1 MLLLGCLL
9 LGFIAPAPAQA
20 QTPSTGDD
28 LPRPACGR
36 NTDVFFFSFGSWSF
50 STGGVGDRQLLWKD
64 PDQTA
69 LSDLRFGD
77 FDGDGLTDVFSV
89 SGTQWRYSSG
99 GVQPWKNLRSSNVS
113 LSDLA
118 FGDFNGDGVTDVFNA
133 SGMQW
138 RYSSGGTQPWQ
149 VLQSSNL
156 LLNNLAFGDFDGDGV
171 TDVFTISGSRWLVS
185 LGGDQPWQTL
195 QTQDLLPL
203 TLSELRFGDFDG
215 DGKTDVFTSYS
226 GIWYLFSGGTS
237 DLKQIGS
244 SNVPL
249 SDLRFGDFDGD
260 GKTDVFNIGSGFWR
274 YSSSGQSPWRSL
286 SSTSSFHSNLTID
299 DLRFGNFDAAGA
311 RRPYLAYTEGSDYGP
326 QNDLVSADFNADG
339 LLDLATIH
347 SNLKSFTAFLNLT
360 ASGDALPS
368 FGASANRTLQN
379 TPSRLAV
386 GDFNSDGR
394 PDLAIITYIHY
405 YDSTGFLEVALNTTG
420 SRSNQLN
427 FLLSPEIPLDA
438 IPSNLLADDFNLDG
452 RDDLAYVTSYAD
464 SASILLNQT
473 SAGGVDLEFSQPA
486 SFLVDE
492 APSGFAASDFNGD
505 GLPDLATAN
514 FTGKSIS
521 LLLNQTAPGSGTVSF
536 ARQVSL
542 VTDRDSGSLIAAD
555 LNQDGRMDLAAAS
568 FDRDQFS
575 VFLNETPPKAST
587 LSFAGPYEFDIP
599 EVGSFGQG
607 NQLALAALD
616 LDQDGRL
623 DLALSN
629 LLSSSVVVIFN
640 ATSPGASTAAFTPP
654 TYFHVGDLPIALVA
668 GDFNRDG
675 LPDLAATQDTNKLS
689 LLTNQTQPAALS
701 MQGGSGQ
708 SARLGE
714 PFPSPLGARV
724 SDACGNGLPGV
735 QVAFSAPPSGP
746 GAVLSQAVSVTGS
759 DGLASVSAVANNQ
772 AGSYTVTATIPSTDA
787 RLNFALSNKGSR
799 LYWPLIRAGPGP

>member
-1 MLLLGCLL
+1 VKKRFLPLKVSRKAYALKRLWRRAGIILLLGCLL
-9 LGFIAPAPAQA
+9 LDFFAPALAQA
-20 QTPSTGDD
+20 QTAPTGDD

-36 NTDVFFFSFGSWSF
+36 NTDVFFFFGGAAGTWSF
-50 STGGVGDRQLLWKD
+50 STGGVGNMQLLWKD
-64 PDQTA
+64 PDQTP

-113 LSDLA
+113 LSDMA

-138 RYSSGGTQPWQ
+138 RYSSAGTQPWQ

-156 LLNNLAFGDFDGDGV
+156 LLNSLAFGNFDGDGV
-171 TDVFTISGSRWLVS
+171 TDVFTVSGSHWLVS
-185 LGGDQPWQTL
+185 LAGNQPWQLL
-195 QTQDLLPL
+195 QAQNLMPL
-203 TLSELRFGDFDG
+203 TLSELRFEDFDG

-226 GIWYLFSGGTS
+226 GIWYLSSGGTGV
-237 DLKQIGS
+237 LERIGS
-244 SNVPL
+244 SNLPL

-260 GKTDVFNIGSGFWR
+260 GKTDVFSIGSGFWL

-286 SSTSSFHSNLTID
+286 SGTSGFHNNLTID
-299 DLRFGNFDAAGA
+299 DLRFENFDAAGA
-311 RRPYLAYTEGSDYGP
+311 RRPFLAYTEGSDYGP
-326 QNDLVSADFNADG
+326 QDDLVSADFNADG

-347 SNLKSFTAFLNLT
+347 SDLKSFTPFLNLT

-368 FGASANRTLQN
+368 FGASANHPLQN

-394 PDLAIITYIHY
+394 PDLAIVTYIHY
-405 YDSTGFLEVALNTTG
+405 YDSAGFLEVALNTTS
-420 SRSNQLN
+420 SRANQLN
-427 FLLSPEIPLDA
+427 FLLSPEFPLSTN
-438 IPSNLLADDFNLDG
+438 PSSLLIDDFNLDG

-492 APSGFAASDFNGD
+492 APSGFVASDYNGD

-514 FTGKSIS
+514 STGNSIS
-521 LLLNQTAPGSGTVSF
+521 LLLNQTTPESGTVRF

-542 VTDRDSGSLIAAD
+542 GTDRAPGSLIAA
-555 LNQDGRMDLAAAS
+555 
-568 FDRDQFS
+568 
-575 VFLNETPPKAST
+575 
-587 LSFAGPYEFDIP
+587 
-599 EVGSFGQG
+599 
-607 NQLALAALD
+607 D

-623 DLALSN
+623 DLALGN
-629 LLSSSVVVIFN
+629 LVSSSVAVLFN
-640 ATSPGASTAAFTPP
+640 ATLPGASTAVFASP
-654 TYFHVGDLPIALVA
+654 THFHVGDPPIVLVA
-668 GDFNRDG
+668 GDFNQDG
-675 LPDLAATQDTNKLS
+675 LPDLVATQDTNNLS
-689 LLTNQTQPAALS
+689 LLTNQTQPAALT

-714 PFPSPLGARV
+714 PFPSPLGVRV

-746 GAVLSQAVSVTGS
+746 GAVLSQAVPVTGS
-759 DGLASVSAVANNQ
+759 DGLAGVSVVANNQ
-772 AGSYTVTATIPSTDA
+772 AGSYTVAAAIPGTDA
-787 RLNFALSNKGSR
+787 QLDFDLTNNGGR
-799 LYWPLIRAGPGP
+799 LYFPLIRAGPGPY